1 MISMHDSGFPLSAD
15 ADARILILGSM
26 PSRKSLADDQYYAHP
41 RNAFWPIMAALLGF
55 DPQRPYSERLQQ
67 LRVHRVAL
75 WDVAYQCVR
84 PGSMDHAIAMDSVV
98 VNDFSALFGSHPQIR
113 AIYFNGQKAGELY
126 RKKVLP
132 QLPEVFRQIP
142 SRILPST
149 SPANAATSRFQKL
162 AAWQSVKQALE
173 TD

>member
-1 MISMHDSGFPLSAD
+1 MGDTGFPLSAA
-15 ADARILILGSM
+15 ADAQVLILGSM

-41 RNAFWPIMAALLGF
+41 HNAFWPIMAALLGF
-55 DPQRPYSERLQQ
+55 DPQLPYADRLQQ
-67 LRVHRVAL
+67 LRIHRIAL

-98 VNDFSALFGSHPQIR
+98 ANDFAALFGLYPQIGM
-113 AIYFNGQKAGELY
+113 IFFNGQKAGELY

-132 QLPEVFRQIP
+132 QLPGAFRQTP

-149 SPANAATSRFQKL
+149 SPANAATSRSQKL
-162 AAWQSVKQALE
+162 ATWQIVKQALE

>member
-1 MISMHDSGFPLSAD
+1 MHDTGFPLSAA
-15 ADARILILGSM
+15 ADAQVLILGSM

-41 RNAFWPIMAALLGF
+41 HNAFWPIMAALLGF
-55 DPQRPYSERLQQ
+55 DPQLPYADRLQQ
-67 LRVHRVAL
+67 LRLHRVAL

-98 VNDFSALFGSHPQIR
+98 ANDFAALFSHYSHIR
-113 AIYFNGQKAGELY
+113 MVFFNGQKAGELY

-132 QLPEVFRQIP
+132 QLPDAFRQIP

-149 SPANAATSRFQKL
+149 SPANAAASRSQKL
-162 AAWQSVKQALE
+162 RAWQIVKQALE